1 MGACFHI
8 AGTTC
13 DNCRPSGTISSA
25 GTLRWQPVRTPEMP
39 PYATVADVAA
49 LAARLAALEA
59 EVARLTE
66 KLGSTGTVSASSPNS
81 CPECEST
88 DVQML
93 PWILTSEPPQQPWAC
108 RSCDCR
114 WNTYC

>member
-13 DNCRPSGTISSA
+13 DNCRMLGAISSA
-25 GTLRWQPVRTPEMP
+25 GLISWQPVRTPEAL
-39 PYATVADVAA
+39 PYATATEVA
-49 LAARLAALEA
+49 LLSARLAALEA

-66 KLGSTGTVSASSPNS
+66 KLTPKVSPPVS

-88 DVQML
+88 DVQRL

-108 RSCDCR
+108 RICNHR
-114 WNTYC
+114 WNTRC